1 MKKFCVSLAC
11 LASCAALFAAAGAP
25 VGAAAGYTVDVPA
38 GAKPWEKSAG
48 DELSHY
54 LVMLVKDGAVTVE
67 GEGGVVFHV
76 GDTGFAASHGLAS
89 SRFRDEEWGIRSF
102 GRDVVLTGGGTRGCL
117 YAVYHFLEDF
127 CGVRWWND
135 DEEDVPEAK
144 ALAFPQLKK
153 RGRPHFFYRDIYRN
167 RSTSPVF
174 AMRCRLNGN
183 GNSYI
188 PPEYGGGEIYGPPD
202 HAHTFEWFVPW
213 SKYGKTHPEWF
224 SLVGGRRIGGMGQ
237 GQLCLT
243 NPELR
248 AFFLSRVEEA
258 IARGKAEAAAKG
270 LPAPRLY
277 CLAPNDNRCY
287 CECERCQKMIDELG
301 HSGYHLTFSNFVAGE
316 LGRRHP
322 DLVFTFEAYHESAD
336 VPKVDMRAADNVIV
350 RLCNTRQNVAAGIFA
365 PENALM
371 HRQTAEW
378 SRRAKLLSI
387 WEYAVTY
394 QEKTKGF
401 PYPSEFYIP
410 ERYRYYA
417 ENGAVSV
424 LIEHEFPDK
433 SDFYDLKFF
442 LERHAL
448 EDPFCDG
455 KKLMDEFKNRYFG
468 PAGEKVM
475 ASRRYLDKIR
485 RERNGIISWSPNFS
499 EFGFLRLADAEYM
512 TKLYDE
518 AEALVK
524 DDPKRLRRVRRARA
538 GLDRYTA
545 AVREAS
551 VMHGPEAGVSE
562 TPFYDFPV
570 DRKTWYLYNRNDP
583 ALDFVKDPDACNGLA
598 VEVPGENARRY
609 YDLPFVLGI
618 DDVIKDVVSY
628 RGEIKAA
635 KPGRGYD
642 WYDFEDVPIPEG
654 GYYVFLTRSWAVRIP
669 AMPPIF
675 CGRRFRVRVHM
686 NFEGPLYGRAGDVNR
701 FRIDRVVFIPVGEG
715 K

>member
-1 MKKFCVSLAC
+1 MRTL
-11 LASCAALFAAAGAP
+11 LFALAVAGTAVSVKGAYRAEVSPSAA
-25 VGAAAGYTVDVPA
+25 
-38 GAKPWEKSAG
+38 KWEVTAVR
-48 DELSHY
+48 ELTNY
-54 LVMLVKDGAVTVE
+54 LDRVALDGRLTVE
-67 GEGGVVFHV
+67 GAENVVFHV
-76 GDTGFAASHGLAS
+76 GDTAFARSKDLGSDKLQN
-89 SRFRDEEWGIRSF
+89 EEWVIRSF
-102 GRDVVLTGGGTRGCL
+102 GRDVVINGGGTRGCL
-117 YAVYHFLEDF
+117 YGVYHFLEDF
-127 CGVRWWND
+127 CDIRWWFD
-135 DEEDVPEAK
+135 DDEDVPAPK
-144 ALAFPQLKK
+144 PLAFPSLKK
-153 RGRPHFFYRDIYRN
+153 RGKPYFFYRDIYRD

-183 GNSYI
+183 GNSFI

-202 HAHTFEWFVPW
+202 HSHTFEWFVPW
-213 SKYGKTHPEWF
+213 GKYGKEHPEWF
-224 SLVGGRRIGGMGQ
+224 SLRGGKRIGGMGQ

-243 NPELR
+243 NPELK
-248 AFFLSRVEEA
+248 AFFLTRVEEA
-258 IARGKAEAAAKG
+258 IAKGAATARDKG

-287 CECERCQKMIDELG
+287 CECEKCQKMIDELG
-301 HSGYHLTFSNFVAGE
+301 HAGYHLTFSNFIAGE
-316 LGRRHP
+316 LGPRHP
-322 DLVFTFEAYHESAD
+322 ELIFTFEAYHESSD
-336 VPKVDMRAADNVIV
+336 VPKVAMRAADNVIV
-350 RLCNTRQNVAAGIFA
+350 RLSNTRQNSAAGLFA

-371 HRQTAEW
+371 RKQTEGW
-378 SRRAKLLSI
+378 GERAKILSI

-417 ENGAVSV
+417 EKGAVSV

-455 KKLMDEFKNRYFG
+455 DKLMEEFKDRYFG

-499 EFGFLRLADAEYM
+499 EFGFLKLADAEYM
-512 TKLYDE
+512 TRLYDE
-518 AEALVK
+518 AEELVK
-524 DDPKRLRRVRRARA
+524 DDQKRLKRVRRARA
-538 GLDRYTA
+538 GLDRYTV
-545 AVREAS
+545 AVRAAS
-551 VMHGPEAGVSE
+551 AMHAPETGVSDV
-562 TPFYDFPV
+562 PFYDFPV
-570 DRKTWYLYNRNDP
+570 NRKTWYLYNRDNP
-583 ALDFVKDPDACNGLA
+583 ALNFVKDPDACEGLA
-598 VEVPGENARRY
+598 VEVPGEHARHY

-635 KPGRGYD
+635 KPGTGYD
-642 WYDFEDVPIPEG
+642 WYDFEDVPIPAG

-675 CGRRFRVRVHM
+675 CGRRFKVRVRM
-686 NFEGPLYGRAGDVNR
+686 NFEGPMYGRAGDKNR
-701 FRIDRVVFIPVGEG
+701 FRIDRVVFIPLDVMR
-715 K
+715 